1 MNLPIVRDK
10 LSKESGSMVRPRM
23 MNNLHDKD
31 EKSTRE
37 RLLDAAG
44 ALLSEIG
51 MERISTNMI
60 CRRAGVT
67 PPALYHYFSD
77 KYDIV
82 SALGEKLMQ
91 SQNDALAGWI
101 ERYAGGRIEAYIEN
115 IEELL
120 RLTVEVTDSEPNGVW
135 LERALHSTPKLEHV
149 RIESHRFVT
158 EKLTAALHPFVPAQP
173 IERVS
178 RRVRFVVEIGYSA
191 VEMLHSEPDIERDDT
206 LGEAARIISL
216 ALLDLCD

>member
-1 MNLPIVRDK
+1 
-10 LSKESGSMVRPRM
+10 MVTPRT
-23 MNNLHDKD
+23 MNNLHNKD

-82 SALGEKLMQ
+82 GALGEKLMQ

-101 ERYAGGRIEAYIEN
+101 ERHTGGGIESYIEN

-149 RIESHRFVT
+149 RIVSHRFVT
-158 EKLTAALHPFVPAQP
+158 EKLTAAFHPFIPAQP

-191 VEMLHSEPDIERDDT
+191 VEMIHSEPDIDRDDT